1 MLLSTAGDATSYGW
15 IANGC
20 ARVATI
26 PAFAVPPAMEDPC
39 ATTEIAYAYIASTKL
54 RGRTIDVPV
63 GCVAAP
69 RGVCRGVAIARI
81 FEGDGKAAASGRFA
95 IPVGKSRNVK
105 LRVTR
110 AALAVFRREGYG
122 NLVMD
127 ARIPNGRIGAG
138 ADGAAELSVSVPG
151 RD

>member
-1 MLLSTAGDATSYGW
+1 M
-15 IANGC
+15 
-20 ARVATI
+20 
-26 PAFAVPPAMEDPC
+26 
-39 ATTEIAYAYIASTKL
+39 
-54 RGRTIDVPV
+54 
-63 GCVAAP
+63 
-69 RGVCRGVAIARI
+69 
-81 FEGDGKAAASGRFA
+81 
-95 IPVGKSRNVK
+95 K

-138 ADGAAELSVSVPG
+138 ADGAAELSVSLPG